1 MNKIL
6 LSGFLICLA
15 FGTMGRPIEQV
26 SAPGFPNATNHTCQE
41 CENLIDII
49 TVDSKLL
56 NKTISSII
64 EIVENI
70 CREIDGPSGKECLY
84 VVDEIQQIVTWI
96 TDGMTSPVICKRLGF
111 CSNSTNYHKQSC
123 LDDFS

>member
-1 MNKIL
+1 
-6 LSGFLICLA
+6 
-15 FGTMGRPIEQV
+15 MGKQQI
-26 SAPGFPNATNHTCQE
+26 TNIPKQISTTL
-41 CENLIDII
+41 NS
-49 TVDSKLL
+49 V

-84 VVDEIQQIVTWI
+84 VVEEIQQIVTWI
-96 TDGMTSPVICKRLGF
+96 TDGMTPSVICKRLGL
-111 CSNSTNYHKQSC
+111 CSNSTNYDKKSC

>member
-1 MNKIL
+1 M
-6 LSGFLICLA
+6 
-15 FGTMGRPIEQV
+15 
-26 SAPGFPNATNHTCQE
+26 
-41 CENLIDII
+41 
-49 TVDSKLL
+49 L

-123 LDDFS
+123 LEDF